1 MGALNKGGNDSMN
14 ISSTR
19 LTARRQFP
27 LTASQQT
34 QTSVPAFNK
43 DDSFSLSNSTQD
55 LNSGTVVKALAG
67 VALGAGIG
75 IYSGLGAGPVAG
87 FGGALVSALPSAF
100 VGGITGA
107 LISEKMGQTDSSR
120 IVGMGLWGALVG
132 GSMGAAGGAMAA
144 SQMSGLGSAI
154 GLGLFGATSGLL
166 IAGGN

>member
-19 LTARRQFP
+19 LTARHPFP

-34 QTSVPAFNK
+34 QTRVDASK
-43 DDSFSLSNSTQD
+43 QDDSFSFSNSTQD
-55 LNSGTVVKALAG
+55 LNSGSVVKALAG

-75 IYSGLGAGPVAG
+75 IYSGLNAGPVAG
-87 FGGALVSALPSAF
+87 LGGALVSSLPSAF
-100 VGGITGA
+100 AGGVTGA

-120 IVGMGLWGALVG
+120 IVGIGLWGALIG
-132 GSMGAAGGAMAA
+132 GSMGAVGGAMAA

-154 GLGLFGATSGLL
+154 GLGLLGATSGLL